1 MSQNELW
8 FPDDRPDR
16 EIGDALRPLLV
27 PDGATDAAG
36 YWTGLE
42 LRIMQRIAEERSSP
56 WSVLAAWTR
65 PAAIAAALLLA
76 AASLALT
83 QMRHEEAA
91 VAYGAIAEEEFTVAE
106 PATSPAASP
115 AATAAPRADV
125 TVRMLLEH

>member
-1 MSQNELW
+1 MSDNELR

-16 EIGDALRPLLV
+16 EIGDALRPLLSPV
-27 PDGATDAAG
+27 DGAIGAG
-36 YWTGLE
+36 NYWEGLE
-42 LRIMQRIAEERSSP
+42 LRIMQRIVEERSSP

-91 VAYGAIAEEEFTVAE
+91 VAYGAIAEEQYTVAE
-106 PATSPAASP
+106 PA
-115 AATAAPRADV
+115 APRAAGADV

>member
-1 MSQNELW
+1 MSDNELR

-16 EIGDALRPLLV
+16 EIGEALRPLLSPV
-27 PDGATDAAG
+27 GDSALRSGS
-36 YWTGLE
+36 YWEGLE

-76 AASLALT
+76 AASVALT
-83 QMRHEEAA
+83 QMHHEDAA
-91 VAYGAIAEEEFTVAE
+91 VAYGAIAEEQYSVSE
-106 PATSPAASP
+106 PAAPPAAG
-115 AATAAPRADV
+115 ADV

>member
-1 MSQNELW
+1 MSDNELR

-16 EIGDALRPLLV
+16 EIGDALRPLLS
-27 PDGATDAAG
+27 PAG
-36 YWTGLE
+36 VGTPLAGDYWEGLE
-42 LRIMQRIAEERSSP
+42 LRIMQRIVEERSSP

-83 QMRHEEAA
+83 QMHHEESA
-91 VAYGAIAEEEFTVAE
+91 VAYGAIAEEQYTVAE
-106 PATSPAASP
+106 PSAPPAAG
-115 AATAAPRADV
+115 ADV

>member
-1 MSQNELW
+1 MTDNELR

-16 EIGDALRPLLV
+16 EIGDALRPLLSPV
-27 PDGATDAAG
+27 GASAPRDGG
-36 YWTGLE
+36 GSYWEGLE
-42 LRIMQRIAEERSSP
+42 LRVMQRIVEERSSP

-83 QMRHEEAA
+83 QIRHEEAA
-91 VAYGAIAEEEFTVAE
+91 VAYGAIAEEQYSVGE
-106 PATSPAASP
+106 PS
-115 AATAAPRADV
+115 APRPEGADV

>member
-1 MSQNELW
+1 MSDNELR

-16 EIGDALRPLLV
+16 EIGDALRPLLL
-27 PDGATDAAG
+27 PDGGEAAE
-36 YWTGLE
+36 YWNGLE
-42 LRIMQRIAEERSSP
+42 QRIMRGIAEERSSP
-56 WSVLAAWTR
+56 WSVLASWTR

-91 VAYGAIAEEEFTVAE
+91 VAYGAIAEEQFTVPEAS
-106 PATSPAASP
+106 ATP
-115 AATAAPRADV
+115 TAGADV

>member
-1 MSQNELW
+1 MGE
-8 FPDDRPDR
+8 
-16 EIGDALRPLLV
+16 ALRPLLS
-27 PDGATDAAG
+27 PAG
-36 YWTGLE
+36 ESERYWAGLE
-42 LRIMQRIAEERSSP
+42 SRVLRRIAEERSSP

-91 VAYGAIAEEEFTVAE
+91 VAYGAIAEEQFTVAE
-106 PATSPAASP
+106 PAASQATLPAASP
-115 AATAAPRADV
+115 AAAPAPRADV